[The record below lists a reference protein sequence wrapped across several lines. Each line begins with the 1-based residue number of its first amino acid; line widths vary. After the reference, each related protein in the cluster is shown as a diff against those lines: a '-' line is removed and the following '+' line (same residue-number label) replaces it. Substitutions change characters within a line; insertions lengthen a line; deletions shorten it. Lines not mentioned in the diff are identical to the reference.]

1 MSTRV
6 ELEDIQTTKSENLLA
21 VVLAIFLLIVGGREV
36 VASCAECG
44 SDRWVGVLHCGARGA
59 T

>member
-6 ELEDIQTTKSENLLA
+6 EGEDIQTT
-21 VVLAIFLLIVGGREV
+21 GCGREV

-44 SDRWVGVLHCGARGA
+44 SDRRVGVLHCGACGA
-59 T
+59 S